1 MTSTQKQ
8 IYLILHN
15 IRSVH
20 NVGSIFR
27 TADAC
32 GVNKIFLC
40 GYTPAPT
47 DKFGRTRD
55 DLGKV
60 ALGAEKNI
68 PWEKCRSTVTVVKKL
83 KKEGFLIVSLEQSP
97 KSVDYKKIKIKEK
110 TAFVLGNEVDGIPE
124 SILKISDAIAE
135 IPMRGKKESLNVSVA
150 TGVLLFRILNI

>member
-1 MTSTQKQ
+1 MTQADKQ
-8 IYLILHN
+8 TYLILHN

-32 GVNKIFLC
+32 DINKIYLI
-40 GYTPAPT
+40 GLTPTPT
-47 DKFGRTRD
+47 DKFDRERK
-55 DLGKV
+55 DLSKV

-68 PWEKCRSTVTVVKKL
+68 PWEKCPSTPQLIKKL

-97 KSVDYKKIKIKEK
+97 KSVDYKKIKIKQK
-110 TAFVLGNEVDGIPE
+110 TAFILGNEVEGISE
-124 SILKISDAIAE
+124 SILKMSDVVAE

-150 TGVLLFRILNI
+150 AGVMLFRVLGI